1 MDLDREKFSNEM
13 FNSKEFLNNMYNK
26 SLNNNNNNKNNA
38 MDSDIFSFKLKIIQR
53 EFSNEIDLNSNNV
66 LKSTK
71 TIQDDLNS
79 INKIYSVILNK
90 MDNLLDKK
98 IKSNSKGNF
107 SKKKCE
113 QYLNINKNID
123 KSIEYLK

>member
-1 MDLDREKFSNEM
+1 MDLNRENFSNEI
-13 FNSKEFLNNMYNK
+13 FNPKDFLNNLFNK
-26 SLNNNNNNKNNA
+26 NTNNQNKNNDI
-38 MDSDIFSFKLKIIQR
+38 DSDIFSFKLKILQR

-79 INKIYSVILNK
+79 MNKIYNLIFTK
-90 MDNLLDKK
+90 MDNLLENNLK
-98 IKSNSKGNF
+98 INKKGNF

-113 QYLNINKNID
+113 NFININKNID

>member
-1 MDLDREKFSNEM
+1 MDLDREKFSKEM

-26 SLNNNNNNKNNA
+26 SLNNNNNKNNA

-90 MDNLLDKK
+90 MDNLLEKN

-113 QYLNINKNID
+113 QYLNINKNIE

>member
-1 MDLDREKFSNEM
+1 MDLDREKFSKEM

-26 SLNNNNNNKNNA
+26 SLNNNNNKNNA

>member
-1 MDLDREKFSNEM
+1 MDLDREKFSKEM

-26 SLNNNNNNKNNA
+26 SLNNNNNKNNA

-113 QYLNINKNID
+113 QYLNINKNIE